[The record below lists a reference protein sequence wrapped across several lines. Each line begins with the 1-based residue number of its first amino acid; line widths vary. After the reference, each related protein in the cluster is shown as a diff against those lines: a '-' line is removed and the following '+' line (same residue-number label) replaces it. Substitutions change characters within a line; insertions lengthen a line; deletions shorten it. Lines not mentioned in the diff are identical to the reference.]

1 MRTKKYTRH
10 ERVGG
15 RLISRSGV
23 KVPIVDLNLN
33 TLEEIEEAY
42 MARGRKKKEDI
53 QTLEGHLRDTN
64 LVQKSK
70 PLFSLWSSD
79 LTLSEFKIL
88 DTYLSRIDSHK
99 PEKRNVVFSKGE
111 LENLLGVKK
120 LNQSVLD
127 ERLKH
132 LMGYVVRVD
141 NPRKRKGYALISL
154 FEKAYCEKDEYG
166 LWTVELE
173 CTQSAMEY
181 FFNIEELG
189 YLRYKIRSVT
199 ALRSLYSYI
208 LFTYLEYNRFRKSW
222 TVSLDELKDILNCT
236 GETYTEYKRFNDL
249 VLKKCY
255 KELTEK
261 TDLRYTYEA
270 VGKDDKPVK
279 RRCKAYGIRFTLE
292 TLSDN
297 ILAGSS
303 APIANELPGQT
314 SIFDE
319 LDEDEQEVDYGSELA
334 NLLGGAACDDEF
346 SPEEI
351 RVIQDLVLSATCT
364 RDHLEMCN
372 YLIQKMHMMN
382 AYNAKSPIKNR
393 FSYLKRMIENDIK
406 GE

>member
-1 MRTKKYTRH
+1 
-10 ERVGG
+10 
-15 RLISRSGV
+15 
-23 KVPIVDLNLN
+23 
-33 TLEEIEEAY
+33 
-42 MARGRKKKEDI
+42 MARGRKKKEEI
-53 QTLEGHLRDTN
+53 QTLEGHLRDIN

-70 PLFSLWSSD
+70 PLFSLWGSD

-120 LNQSVLD
+120 VNQSVLD

-141 NPRKRKGYALISL
+141 NPRKRKGYAFISL

-208 LFTYLEYNRFRKSW
+208 MFTYLEYNRFRKSW
-222 TVSLDELKDILNCT
+222 TVSLDELKNTLNCT
-236 GETYTEYKRFNDL
+236 SETYTEYKRFNDL

-255 KELTEK
+255 RELTEK
-261 TDLRYTYEA
+261 TNLRYTYEA
-270 VGKDDKPVK
+270 VGKDNKPVK
-279 RRCKAYGIRFTLE
+279 RGCKAYGIRFTLE

-297 ILAGSS
+297 ILANTST
-303 APIANELPGQT
+303 PNMELEGQVT
-314 SIFDE
+314 FDE
-319 LDEDEQEVDYGSELA
+319 LPAQQVDNDEHWVEVYGSERLA
-334 NLLGGAACDDEF
+334 ILAEGCDYEFNKEEMEKIFAVLLRINVPKDH
-346 SPEEI
+346 
-351 RVIQDLVLSATCT
+351 VTNDLTYG
-364 RDHLEMCN
+364 RQF
-372 YLIQKMHMMN
+372 YLREKYTELN
-382 AYNAKSPIKNR
+382 AEVAKKAEKGEKPIKNR
-393 FSYLKRMIENDIK
+393 FKYYLKMLEQDAFQPAAYNN
-406 GE
+406 